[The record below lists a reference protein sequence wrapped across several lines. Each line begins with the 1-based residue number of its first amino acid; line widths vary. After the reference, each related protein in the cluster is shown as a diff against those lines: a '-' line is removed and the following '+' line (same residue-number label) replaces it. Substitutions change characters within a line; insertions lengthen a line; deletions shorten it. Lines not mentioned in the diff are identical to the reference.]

1 MTRGDAA
8 GWEELAR
15 REPYFPVLDHDG
27 LATREAFFETGEAD
41 IAALLSAIAMRLG
54 HDLPLTSTL
63 DFGCG
68 VGRLTI
74 PLARRSKQVVAC
86 DIAPTML
93 VHARQNVL
101 DAGLNNVTFIEPDAL
116 SSLEGRFDFV
126 CSLLVLQY
134 IPPAAGHAMID
145 VLLRALAPSGV
156 AALHVT
162 FERRGERLHRFAR
175 TVAGDRA
182 VPREHAAT
190 AMNEYD
196 KFAVHQQIASAGA
209 QVIGRF
215 VTHHGE
221 TAGAVLIIEK

>member
-1 MTRGDAA
+1 MND
-8 GWEELAR
+8 WEELAR

-27 LATREAFFETGEAD
+27 HATREAFFETGEAD
-41 IAALLSAIAMRLG
+41 IAALLSAIATRLG
-54 HDLPLTSTL
+54 HDLQLTSTL

-74 PLARRSKQVVAC
+74 PLARRSKRVVAC

-93 VHARQNVL
+93 AHARQNVL
-101 DAGLNNVTFIEPDAL
+101 DAGLLNVTFIEPDEL
-116 SSLEGRFDFV
+116 TNLEGRFDFI

-162 FERRGERLHRFAR
+162 FEARGKRLRRFAR
-175 TVAGDRA
+175 AVAGDRA

-190 AMNEYD
+190 TMNEYD

-215 VTHHGE
+215 ATHHGE